1 MSTKTSKFLSLVL
14 RHEPARIGI
23 ALDSA
28 GWTDVDALLAAS
40 AAHGVAI
47 TRDELVQIVATS
59 DKQRFALSP
68 DGARIRANQGHSV
81 EVELELAPATPPAI
95 LYHGTV
101 DRFLDS
107 IRAQGLIK
115 GERHHVHLSADL
127 ATAQKVGGRRGKPV
141 VLAVRAAEMVAAGHP
156 FYVSENGVWLTDA
169 VPVTFVDF
177 PEAAPASPTRHTSGG
192 GHAAGTASRGKK
204 VKIAEATLA
213 ACEAGFYPN
222 AAGARVE
229 LAPAIEAAK
238 AGTQLYELGITDLV
252 NTDDDPAGMAP
263 RAPRTTALEVTG
275 ESTLEALV
283 RLAADGGHV
292 ACLNFASARNPGGG
306 FLGGAQAQEE
316 SLARSSALYPCQL
329 TQMSYYERNR
339 HQRSLLYLD
348 LALWSP
354 LVPFFRDDDGAWLD
368 APVLASVITCAA
380 PNAGALGRNTSTE
393 ELRAT
398 LERRGRFVFD
408 IARHH
413 GVDTLVLG
421 AWGAG
426 VFRNDPVM
434 VADIFKRLLACDFAT
449 VFARVVFAVIGTPE
463 SSANHRAFAEAFAQ

>member
-1 MSTKTSKFLSLVL
+1 MSIKISKFLSLVL
-14 RHEPARIGI
+14 RHDPARIGI
-23 ALDSA
+23 TLDSA
-28 GWTDVDALLAAS
+28 GWTDVDALLAAA
-40 AAHGVAI
+40 AAHGVSI
-47 TRDELVQIVATS
+47 TRDELAQIVATS

-81 EVELELAPATPPAI
+81 EVELELAPATPPPV

-101 DRFLDS
+101 DRFLES

-141 VLAVRAAEMVAAGHP
+141 VLEVRAGEMSEAGHT
-156 FYVSENGVWLTDA
+156 FFVSANGVWLTEA
-169 VPVTFVDF
+169 VPAAFIAF
-177 PEAAPASPTRHTSGG
+177 PSAPAPRHTSGG
-192 GHAAGTASRGKK
+192 GHAAGTASRGAK
-204 VKIAEATLA
+204 VKIAESTLA
-213 ACEAGFYPN
+213 ACEAGFYTN

-238 AGTQLYELGITDLV
+238 AGTALYELGVSDLR
-252 NTDDDPAGMAP
+252 NTDEDPAGMAP
-263 RAPRTTALEVTG
+263 RAPRSTAIEVTG
-275 ESTLEALV
+275 ESTLEALI
-283 RLAADGGHV
+283 RLSGGDHV

-329 TQMSYYERNR
+329 TQMSHYERNR

-354 LVPFFRDDDGAWLD
+354 HVPFFRDDDGAWLA

-380 PNAGALGRNTSTE
+380 PNAGALGRNTSVE

-398 LERRGRFVFD
+398 LERRGRFVLD

-413 GVDTLVLG
+413 GVATLVLG

-434 VADIFKRLLACDFAT
+434 VADIFKKLLARDFAG
-449 VFARVVFAVIGTPE
+449 VFERVVFAVIGTRE
-463 SSANHRAFAEAFAQ
+463 SSANHRAFAEAFD